1 METRTTFKDFL
12 TDQSQKPISHNCTVV
27 KLLSFCDLS
36 ISANVDALYV
46 QITEAL
52 RLLVRISP
60 YILLNLESPLKG
72 SPLINHDDFMR
83 LGMVTNSVQTR
94 DYCSQQNIT
103 GFSTGN
109 SISNLWGQ

>member
-12 TDQSQKPISHNCTVV
+12 TDQSQKPISYNCTVV

-52 RLLVRISP
+52 RLLVS
-60 YILLNLESPLKG
+60 ILLNLESPLKG
-72 SPLINHDDFMR
+72 SPLINYDDFMR
-83 LGMVTNSVQTR
+83 LGMVTNSLQTR